1 MDSMKRG
8 SLGPAGRLLFS
19 EVRLCSVEGDKII
32 NDLRNRIL
40 VLLNKLLLA
49 YRRFSGYHSVHT
61 VKSTLSYLP
70 LHLLHYQDGRQNS
83 AQGGA
88 NYLYEMCSVNYQC

>member
-1 MDSMKRG
+1 MDSVKRG
-8 SLGPAGRLLFS
+8 SQEPAGRLLLS

-32 NDLRNRIL
+32 NDLRNRLL
-40 VLLNKLLLA
+40 VFLNKLLVA
-49 YRRFSGYHSVHT
+49 YRRFSSYHSVHT
-61 VKSTLSYLP
+61 VNFTLSYLP
-70 LHLLHYQDGRQNS
+70 IHLLHYQEGRQNS